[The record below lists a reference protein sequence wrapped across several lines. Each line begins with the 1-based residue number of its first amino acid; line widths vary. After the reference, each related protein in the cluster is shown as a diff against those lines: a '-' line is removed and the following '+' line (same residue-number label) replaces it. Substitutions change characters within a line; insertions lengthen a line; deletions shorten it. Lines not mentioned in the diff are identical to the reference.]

1 MKLAI
6 IGTRGIPNYY
16 GGFEQ
21 FAQYLSSELVRRGH
35 DVFVY
40 NSHNHPYQK
49 KEWNG
54 VKIIHCQDP
63 ENFLGAFGQ
72 FIYDFNCILNSRRKN
87 YDIILQLGYTSSSI
101 WNWLLPKKSLI
112 ITNMDGLEWKRDKYS
127 MMTKLFLRFAE
138 RLAIKYSDHIIA
150 DSISIQSY
158 LRQKYQKQSKY
169 IPYGAEVPVSFS
181 KNVLSDLSLDK
192 YKYHLIIARI
202 EPENNIET
210 ILKGFTKT
218 NLKEKLI
225 IVGRTNNRF
234 GKYLKNKYKDNR
246 LVFLEFISDKSIL
259 NSLRFFSKVYFHGH
273 SVGGTNPSLLEAMA
287 NSCVICA
294 HNNEF
299 NSAILGDDA
308 FYFDTFKD
316 ISLILERN
324 NQHDREKFTNMN
336 LNKIKDKYSWQFVIT
351 EYESTMIDLLNN

>member
-112 ITNMDGLEWKRDKYS
+112 ITNMDGLEWKSDKYS

-273 SVGGTNPSLLEAMA
+273 
-287 NSCVICA
+287 
-294 HNNEF
+294 
-299 NSAILGDDA
+299 
-308 FYFDTFKD
+308 
-316 ISLILERN
+316 
-324 NQHDREKFTNMN
+324 
-336 LNKIKDKYSWQFVIT
+336 
-351 EYESTMIDLLNN
+351 

>member
-1 MKLAI
+1 
-6 IGTRGIPNYY
+6 
-16 GGFEQ
+16 
-21 FAQYLSSELVRRGH
+21 
-35 DVFVY
+35 
-40 NSHNHPYQK
+40 
-49 KEWNG
+49 
-54 VKIIHCQDP
+54 
-63 ENFLGAFGQ
+63 
-72 FIYDFNCILNSRRKN
+72 
-87 YDIILQLGYTSSSI
+87 
-101 WNWLLPKKSLI
+101 
-112 ITNMDGLEWKRDKYS
+112 MDGLEWKRDKYS